1 MTLTVADIERWNADD
16 VREVFHAATSRAQAT
31 FDAAQGLSTL
41 PAFQTW
47 GGVAAQAA
55 KAAIGKTRQD
65 LDAHGNEAL
74 AVADA
79 ARSAADN
86 IERIKSEL
94 AGLKADAESLGME
107 IDPISD
113 TVLPGPK
120 VRNPMEAELKQAQ
133 LQPRLDK
140 IVAEANLV
148 DMALANAINMAAGMT
163 RIPSDAPKGAS
174 ASFGSPPRSLSDV
187 LLPSQSET
195 ADPAK
200 ESGSHW
206 IPTKTDVLIGTA
218 GAVAGG
224 TADGVRQAAL
234 NLINESPGTGPG
246 KADPGLLKWLEDLK
260 VGGVELRGISRVGG
274 AVGAVS
280 AIPAVMSDIHD
291 GNSVPEAVT
300 REAAGT
306 GAALVAGGF
315 FGAVA
320 TDAAAGAAIGSV
332 IPGAGT
338 AIGLVVGA
346 VAGAAAAIG
355 VSKLVEDLW

>member
-1 MTLTVADIERWNADD
+1 LTVADIERWNAGD
-16 VREVFHAATSRAQAT
+16 VREVFHAASSRAQASH
-31 FDAAQGLSTL
+31 DAADGLASL
-41 PAFQTW
+41 PAFQSW
-47 GGVAAQAA
+47 GGHAAEAA
-55 KAAIGKTRQD
+55 KAAIGQTRKD
-65 LDAHGNEAL
+65 LDAHGNEAS

-94 AGLKADAESLGME
+94 ASLKADAESLDME

-120 VRNPMEAELKQAQ
+120 VRNPIEAELKQTQ

-148 DMALANAINMAAGMT
+148 DMALSNAINMAAGKT
-163 RIPSDAPKGAS
+163 PIPAGAPAPS
-174 ASFGSPPRSLSDV
+174 PGSPPRSLNDI
-187 LLPSQSET
+187 LLPTSSET
-195 ADPAK
+195 SASAG
-200 ESGSHW
+200 ESGTPWTPS
-206 IPTKTDVLIGTA
+206 KTDVLIGGA
-218 GAVAGG
+218 GAIAGG
-224 TADGVRQAAL
+224 TADGVRQTAL

-246 KADPGLLKWLEDLK
+246 QADPGLLKWLEDMK
-260 VGGVELRGISRVGG
+260 IGGVELRGISRVGG
-274 AVGAVS
+274 VVGAAT

-306 GAALVAGGF
+306 SAALVFGGAAGTL
-315 FGAVA
+315 AA
-320 TDAAAGAAIGSV
+320 DAAAGAAIGSI

-338 AIGLVVGA
+338 AVGLVVGA
-346 VAGAAAAIG
+346 GVGALAAFGA
-355 VSKLVEDLW
+355 SKAVEWLWE